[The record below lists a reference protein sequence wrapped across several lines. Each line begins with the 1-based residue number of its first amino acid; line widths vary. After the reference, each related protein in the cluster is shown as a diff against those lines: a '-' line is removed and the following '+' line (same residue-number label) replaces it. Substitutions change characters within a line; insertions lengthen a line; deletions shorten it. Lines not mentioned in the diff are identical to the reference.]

1 MLLFPLCIQI
11 NSISTCRNSKAGISR
26 YLIASAVC
34 LSGPALEGF
43 TCNVEVIVEVVDI
56 SVRANRYGTA
66 SVGGNAVNDRD
77 AVTIVVPNVKP

>member
-1 MLLFPLCIQI
+1 MLLFPVCVQI
-11 NSISTCRNSKAGISR
+11 NGIGARRNSQVGISR
-26 YLIASAVC
+26 YLIASTVC
-34 LSGPALEGF
+34 LSGPALEGL
-43 TCNVEVIVEVVDI
+43 TSNIEVIVEVVDI